1 MAPWNA
7 AMTTELNTLT
17 QDFELILLST
27 EDKNNHELS
36 KKLQD
41 NLSNDFL
48 DGSLLEQHLQK
59 LLIQDNEEFEDRELS
74 LDELEDLG
82 GGLGLVDAMV
92 SSSILMVIATQS
104 LGLIGDSMSAMG
116 KSQMRDGLNAAIN
129 ADLELVR
136 HNVADWAKSTTSDG
150 QLTYNPDTGACDAGT
165 LATALLADTD
175 SGLDSGTEVV
185 SLGNAPTK
193 LQGVTINRTI
203 SVDPDNSNLIKIS
216 YSTSGGSID
225 VEQNASMITPAQGWC
240 A

>member
-1 MAPWNA
+1 
-7 AMTTELNTLT
+7 MTSQLNTFS
-17 QDFELILLST
+17 QNFDLILLPT
-27 EDKNNHELS
+27 EGESNHHLSEKLHANLGNN
-36 KKLQD
+36 
-41 NLSNDFL
+41 FL
-48 DGSLLEQHLQK
+48 DGSLLEEQLQK
-59 LLIQDNEEFEDRELS
+59 LLIQNNEEHEDRELG

-136 HNVADWAKSTTSDG
+136 HNVADWAKTTTDG
-150 QLTYNPDTGACDAGT
+150 QLTYSPDSSACKAGT
-165 LATALLADTD
+165 LATALLADAN
-175 SGLDSGTEVV
+175 SGLESGTEEV
-185 SLGNAPTK
+185 SLANAPTK

-203 SVDPDNSNLIKIS
+203 SVNPQNKNLIRIS
-216 YSTSGGSID
+216 YSTDGGSID

-240 A
+240 S

>member
-1 MAPWNA
+1 
-7 AMTTELNTLT
+7 MTTELNTLT

-36 KKLQD
+36 KKLKD

-104 LGLIGDSMSAMG
+104 LGLVGNSMSAMG
-116 KSQMRDGLNAAIN
+116 KGQMRDGLNAAIN

-136 HNVADWAKSTTSDG
+136 HNVASWAKSTTSDG
-150 QLTYNPDTGACDAGT
+150 QNTYNPNSSACDAGT
-165 LATALLADTD
+165 LAAALLADTN
-175 SGLDSGTEVV
+175 SGLESGTEPV
-185 SLGNAPTK
+185 SLANAPTK

-203 SVDPDNSNLIKIS
+203 GVDPENSNLIKIS
-216 YSTSGGSID
+216 YSTAGGSID
-225 VEQNASMITPAQGWC
+225 VEQNASMVTPAQGWC
-240 A
+240 G

>member
-27 EDKNNHELS
+27 EGESSHYLS
-36 KKLQD
+36 DKLQV
-41 NLSNDFL
+41 NLASKFL
-48 DGSLLEQHLQK
+48 DKSLLEEQLKK
-59 LLIQDNEEFEDRELS
+59 LLIQHSEELEDRELS

-104 LGLIGDSMSAMG
+104 LGLVGNSMSAMG
-116 KSQMRDGLNAAIN
+116 KGQMRDGLNAAIN

-136 HNVADWAKSTTSDG
+136 HNVASWAKSTTSDG
-150 QLTYNPDTGACDAGT
+150 QNTYNPNSSACDAGT
-165 LATALLADTD
+165 LAAALLADTN
-175 SGLDSGTEVV
+175 SGLESGTEPV
-185 SLGNAPTK
+185 SLANAPTK

-203 SVDPDNSNLIKIS
+203 GVDPENSNLIKIS
-216 YSTSGGSID
+216 YSTAGGSID
-225 VEQNASMITPAQGWC
+225 VEQNASMVTPAQGWC
-240 A
+240 G

>member
-36 KKLQD
+36 KKLKD

-104 LGLIGDSMSAMG
+104 LGLVGNSMSAMG
-116 KSQMRDGLNAAIN
+116 KGQMRDGLNAAIN

-136 HNVADWAKSTTSDG
+136 HNVASWAKSTTSDG
-150 QLTYNPDTGACDAGT
+150 QNTYNPNSSACDAGT
-165 LATALLADTD
+165 LAAALLADTN
-175 SGLDSGTEVV
+175 SGLESGTEPV
-185 SLGNAPTK
+185 SLANAPTK

-203 SVDPDNSNLIKIS
+203 GVDPENSNLIKIS
-216 YSTSGGSID
+216 YSTAGGSID
-225 VEQNASMITPAQGWC
+225 VEQNASMVTPAQGWC
-240 A
+240 G

>member
-1 MAPWNA
+1 
-7 AMTTELNTLT
+7 MTTELNTLT

-150 QLTYNPDTGACDAGT
+150 QLTYNPDTGACAAGT

-175 SGLDSGTEVV
+175 SGLASGTEVV
-185 SLGNAPTK
+185 SLDNAPTK

-203 SVDPDNSNLIKIS
+203 EVDPDNSNLIKIS

>member
-1 MAPWNA
+1 
-7 AMTTELNTLT
+7 MTAKLNSLS
-17 QDFELILLST
+17 QDFELILLPT
-27 EDKNNHELS
+27 EGESSHYLS
-36 KKLQD
+36 AKLQA
-41 NLSNDFL
+41 NLANKFL
-48 DGSLLEQHLQK
+48 DKSLLEEQLEK
-59 LLIQDNEEFEDRELS
+59 LLIQHSEEFEDRELS
-74 LDELEDLG
+74 LEELEDLG

-136 HNVADWAKSTTSDG
+136 HNVASWAKSTTSDG
-150 QLTYNPDTGACDAGT
+150 QNTYNPDSSACDAGT
-165 LATALLADTD
+165 LAAALLADTN
-175 SGLDSGTEVV
+175 SGLESGTEPV
-185 SLGNAPTK
+185 SLANAPTK

-203 SVDPDNSNLIKIS
+203 EVDPDNSNLIKIS

>member
-36 KKLQD
+36 KKLKD

-104 LGLIGDSMSAMG
+104 VGLIGDSMSAMG

-185 SLGNAPTK
+185 SLDNAPTK

>member
-36 KKLQD
+36 KKLKD

-136 HNVADWAKSTTSDG
+136 HNVADWAKTTTDG
-150 QLTYNPDTGACDAGT
+150 QLTYSPDSSACKAGT
-165 LATALLADTD
+165 LATALLADAN
-175 SGLDSGTEVV
+175 SGLESGTEEV
-185 SLGNAPTK
+185 SLTNAPTK

-203 SVDPDNSNLIKIS
+203 SVDPQNKNLIRIS
-216 YSTSGGSID
+216 YSTDGGSID

-240 A
+240 S